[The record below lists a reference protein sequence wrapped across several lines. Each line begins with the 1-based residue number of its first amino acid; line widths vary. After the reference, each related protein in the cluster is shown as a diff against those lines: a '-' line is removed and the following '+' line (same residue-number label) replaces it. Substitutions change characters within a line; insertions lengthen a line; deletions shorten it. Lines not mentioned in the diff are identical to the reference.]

1 MKEILNQ
8 VLHSKPHVHIG
19 KSGLTDAVIDQIS
32 KQFRNRK
39 IIKVRFLSMG
49 EFNTMREAT
58 KVLSEKSNSKI
69 LDVRG
74 NTCVILDLTKRI

>member
-8 VLHSKPHVHIG
+8 VLHRKPHVHIG
-19 KSGLTDAVIDQIS
+19 KSGLTDAIIDQIF

-49 EFNTMREAT
+49 EYKSMKEAT
-58 KVLSEKSNSKI
+58 LVLSEKSNSKI
-69 LDVRG
+69 LDIRG
-74 NTCVILDLTKRI
+74 NTCVILDLSK